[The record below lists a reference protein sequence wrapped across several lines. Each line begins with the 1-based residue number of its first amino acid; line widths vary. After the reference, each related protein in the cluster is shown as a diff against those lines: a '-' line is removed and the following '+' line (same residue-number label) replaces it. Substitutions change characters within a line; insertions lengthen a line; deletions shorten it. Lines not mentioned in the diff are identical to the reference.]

1 MSSDPADNAGGPR
14 GPLLLLVRKPLAFAD
29 RLLGLLTSGGSAI
42 GTVWIVGLMVLINA
56 DILGRVL
63 FNAPLTGTPELVT
76 LSIIGIVFLQ
86 LPDAARRR
94 SLTRSES
101 LMDFVMARA
110 PRTAQAIAGLY
121 ELIGLALFGILA
133 WVTFPQAVEAWVRAE
148 FIGNP
153 GLLTVPTWPLLG
165 LIVLGSG
172 LLAAQFAANACRAFL
187 LAFRSAAGSDVR

>member
-1 MSSDPADNAGGPR
+1 MKNDGAGNREGPR
-14 GPLLLLVRKPLAFAD
+14 WPLLMPLRKLLALAD
-29 RLLGLLTSGGSAI
+29 RLLGLLTSGGSAV

-63 FNAPLTGTPELVT
+63 FNAPITGTPELVT

-110 PRTAQAIAGLY
+110 PRTAQAIGGLY
-121 ELIGLALFGILA
+121 ELVGLALFGILA

-172 LLAAQFAANACRAFL
+172 LLAAQFAANACRAFR
-187 LAFRSAAGSDVR
+187 LALRAAAGGDVR